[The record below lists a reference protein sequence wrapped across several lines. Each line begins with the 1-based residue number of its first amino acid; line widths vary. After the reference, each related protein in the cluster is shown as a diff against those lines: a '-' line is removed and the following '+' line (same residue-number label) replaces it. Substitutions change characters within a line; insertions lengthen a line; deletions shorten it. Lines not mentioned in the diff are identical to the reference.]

1 MQTAEI
7 TYRVITLTYI
17 LISEGE
23 LSTQIV
29 KEIFS
34 MKCQN
39 YGHNPMLIHQGAC
52 SHGSNCTFNIFCECN
67 LKSDFFANDAGSTTC
82 AKLKIPLMAIQN
94 APVKFEMDCGT

>member
-1 MQTAEI
+1 MLGFLETPGGGVLKMQTAEI

-39 YGHNPMLIHQGAC
+39 YGHNPMLIHRGARPR
-52 SHGSNCTFNIFCECN
+52 GGQIALLIFFV
-67 LKSDFFANDAGSTTC
+67 S
-82 AKLKIPLMAIQN
+82 AI
-94 APVKFEMDCGT
+94 

>member
-1 MQTAEI
+1 MLGFLETPGGGVLKMQTAEI

-52 SHGSNCTFNIFCECN
+52 SHGQE
-67 LKSDFFANDAGSTTC
+67 AV
-82 AKLKIPLMAIQN
+82 KLH
-94 APVKFEMDCGT
+94 F